1 MASALHEQAHSSSAI
16 AGHIV
21 QIGEIAQQNELSA
34 QQSAELAHQLAAM
47 ADDMLESIAFFDM
60 SDSHG

>member
-1 MASALHEQAHSSSAI
+1 MRLLVQG

-60 SDSHG
+60 PDSHG